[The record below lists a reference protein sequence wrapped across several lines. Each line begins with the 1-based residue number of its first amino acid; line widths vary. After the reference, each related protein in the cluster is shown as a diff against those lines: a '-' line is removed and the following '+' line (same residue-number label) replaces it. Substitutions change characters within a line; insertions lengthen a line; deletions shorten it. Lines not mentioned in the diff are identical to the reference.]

1 MPVPGPLPF
10 TTIFVDFFRLPFDLR
25 RRTANPDAAKGAP
38 TSEAEVSKSSA
49 VLPAPLSSSS
59 PPIGPFNPRPPSSS
73 LFARPFVSSWSAST
87 SCASSRPSSLPFS
100 SALSSRPCESGSPP
114 PSPLSSHS
122 KGERGNK
129 QFEEREGKTHAYRGS
144 SEDGQGPGEDDEEG
158 RDRHIH
164 QGRDSP
170 QGTSG
175 PSVDGK
181 RISGG
186 LGIEDEGIGGNEEF
200 HFYSDNPW
208 VFLLSHLHTD
218 HISGLHGRWQ
228 EGRIFCSPT
237 TRRLLLLRFPNLASR
252 VAALGLH
259 RVYSFFFHSGESR
272 KANTDAALEA
282 DRGSS
287 LHVCGGGRWKGGAGV
302 PRRDGEDSCAFPAI
316 QTPHAEGPVSDENEI
331 EFSREAKLDLDETN
345 EASRG
350 RGGGSEGVEKTA
362 HGESEGHFK
371 RPDGCRTHEDA
382 IRVRLMLLDAHHC
395 PGAVLFVLQSPA
407 FGVYVHTG
415 DLNCNPDTVDKI
427 IRDIK
432 GAIHAFRC
440 REGNVPRL
448 CSLTSSGDSENES
461 LFFLHDGKGNDAQLV
476 LEKTVFRPDG
486 KSRGPPS
493 MQGSPTS
500 SPSSHSSAAVSSSSR
515 SSSSLPPS
523 VSGLSVKA
531 FQEKRGEASNV
542 CGSSSL
548 SEHVDHLFLDNTYLH
563 PVFDFSASQ
572 DSFCRLVSS
581 IRSILCIVSSRGT
594 AHNRQTRRTFPTD
607 LPSPADFSSPVS
619 SSSSSSSSSPCLWL
633 LVGTDSLG
641 KEDMLVSLSQKLGV
655 PIGVSVARFEAM
667 KVYVEPAV
675 LSAHFRRG
683 LPTDL
688 EKALACQTL
697 TFPPQR
703 STRTACEA
711 RPLPVQALSRDAEST
726 PRVSTA
732 QTGLWG
738 CCPCSPCLVCPS
750 CQAAETPQRQG
761 KCDRTATEEEL
772 RKAGR
777 KKTRTDG
784 GGIREGERSGSGGEG
799 GSASGEEEGEE
810 REGDMEDEGEE
821 GGAPEGEE
829 QRQLSDEDG
838 TNVPLQK
845 GEQKWKKDRK
855 TEGHRLQVF
864 GVSRHLL
871 RRSVTCLHN
880 QWKSAAYR
888 HRSAARH
895 RRREVG
901 NEHQADEEILSR
913 TVVGVFC
920 SGWTSRSAQQ
930 DAPASLKF
938 LYHRSSHS
946 AEDENEPLFL
956 SLLHSSHSDFF
967 HLCRLTLALQPE
979 TVSLLSPVPCP
990 YTRERRLSMR
1000 ARFASHATVDPGCSA
1015 AHSRFPFLGPSTN
1028 VNSSMSNSSPAYSQ
1042 SSSLPLAPSG
1052 SRSLQLIGGCELSE
1066 TPNRSRLELATSLPE
1081 REVAGSLALTVGD
1094 LIMEDEFLQELTQ
1107 EAQESASPSR
1117 GEVSLMAS
1125 SSGEKVT
1132 FEMPNSSPF
1141 HFYPSSPPSSLPLP
1155 VPSPLGFSSPSPSS
1169 TSRPLAS
1176 SSSSSSLPASGLSP
1190 SSSSSL
1196 SFSSDSSSRNVSVS
1210 SSSRYSSS
1218 SSPLYSSSSNGG
1230 AQLKAYD
1237 GDEGLQLFMEVCGV
1251 PSVFLAAGRACTS
1264 SYGSRQKGRPLCSS
1278 RSRALAARQ
1287 RPRGSGQEADLFL
1300 CPRHGALAA
1309 KQHELLDREGGAAPL
1324 PRAFVHCI
1332 ETETTLPFRS
1342 AGDRDSESKHT
1353 CALTRQEATFLD
1365 SPPETRAWS
1374 EDRRRRVRTENGVEV
1389 AIGERS
1395 GGDASVGCLDT
1406 SAAGL
1411 GKKAKTKE
1419 FPSEGFLVSS
1429 FFMNTKQQ
1437 CREMRG
1443 ARRKE
1448 PSVCQAFTGSLSEQK
1463 ENSALWNAKSFAT
1476 LSASRGE
1483 AEEDVLCEEE
1493 HVQLLSVVRKQDVK
1507 ERGQT
1512 GRDEKES
1519 NEKEREE
1526 GRETGKGS
1534 RSVVPPRK
1542 FVSRPVQGK
1551 GLLRKK

>member
-59 PPIGPFNPRPPSSS
+59 PPIGPFNPRLPSSS

-114 PSPLSSHS
+114 PSPLSSYS

-316 QTPHAEGPVSDENEI
+316 QTPHAEGPVSDESEI

-382 IRVRLMLLDAHHC
+382 ICVRLMLLDAHHC

-432 GAIHAFRC
+432 GAIYAFRC

-703 STRTACEA
+703 STRTACKA

-838 TNVPLQK
+838 TNVPLQR

-920 SGWTSRSAQQ
+920 SG
-930 DAPASLKF
+930 
-938 LYHRSSHS
+938 
-946 AEDENEPLFL
+946 
-956 SLLHSSHSDFF
+956 
-967 HLCRLTLALQPE
+967 
-979 TVSLLSPVPCP
+979 
-990 YTRERRLSMR
+990 
-1000 ARFASHATVDPGCSA
+1000 
-1015 AHSRFPFLGPSTN
+1015 
-1028 VNSSMSNSSPAYSQ
+1028 
-1042 SSSLPLAPSG
+1042 

-1066 TPNRSRLELATSLPE
+1066 TPNRSRLELAASLPE

-1125 SSGEKVT
+1125 SSGEK
-1132 FEMPNSSPF
+1132 
-1141 HFYPSSPPSSLPLP
+1141 
-1155 VPSPLGFSSPSPSS
+1155 
-1169 TSRPLAS
+1169 
-1176 SSSSSSLPASGLSP
+1176 
-1190 SSSSSL
+1190 
-1196 SFSSDSSSRNVSVS
+1196 
-1210 SSSRYSSS
+1210 
-1218 SSPLYSSSSNGG
+1218 
-1230 AQLKAYD
+1230 LKAYD

-1309 KQHELLDREGGAAPL
+1309 KQHELLDREGGAEPL

-1342 AGDRDSESKHT
+1342 AGDRDSEK
-1353 CALTRQEATFLD
+1353 
-1365 SPPETRAWS
+1365 
-1374 EDRRRRVRTENGVEV
+1374 
-1389 AIGERS
+1389 
-1395 GGDASVGCLDT
+1395 
-1406 SAAGL
+1406 
-1411 GKKAKTKE
+1411 
-1419 FPSEGFLVSS
+1419 
-1429 FFMNTKQQ
+1429 
-1437 CREMRG
+1437 
-1443 ARRKE
+1443 
-1448 PSVCQAFTGSLSEQK
+1448 
-1463 ENSALWNAKSFAT
+1463 
-1476 LSASRGE
+1476 
-1483 AEEDVLCEEE
+1483 
-1493 HVQLLSVVRKQDVK
+1493 
-1507 ERGQT
+1507 
-1512 GRDEKES
+1512 S